1 MLKAAKGNRVV
12 RIPDEKRKE
21 YEILGYKISDMKGNV
36 LYTPTDPKKENE
48 SLKDQID
55 AAQKE
60 KADLEAKLKEAEKA
74 ATARVEL
81 FNSTRD
87 ENEALKAENADLKG
101 KLEEASAYAEKADKR
116 IEELEAKLK
125 EAEKATKTSGTKKT
139 EAAGKASDVGNKAGE
154 KTQAD
159 K

>member
-36 LYTPTDPKKENE
+36 LYTPTDPKKENK
-48 SLKDQID
+48 SLKEQLD
-55 AAQKE
+55 AMQKE
-60 KADLEAKLKEAEKA
+60 KSDLEGKLKEAEAA
-74 ATARVEL
+74 ATARVDL

-87 ENEALKAENADLKG
+87 ENEALKSENADLKG
-101 KLEEASAYAEKADKR
+101 KLEEASAYAEKADKK
-116 IEELEAKLK
+116 IEELEGKLK
-125 EAEKATKTSGTKKT
+125 EAAKAAKASGTKKT
-139 EAAGKASDVGNKAGE
+139 EAAGKASDAGDKAGE
-154 KTQAD
+154 KAQAD